1 MDQMIQE
8 ITLLFGSALTICVA
22 LNAFARRFDL
32 REAENEISNHCFFY
46 GCHFIL
52 HPTLGFCNVD
62 TGWQLRTQSNAKL
75 KSLPVTGL
83 LFDGRESSN

>member
-22 LNAFARRFDL
+22 LTAFARKFDL
-32 REAENEISNHCFFY
+32 RAAENEISNHCFFY

-52 HPTLGFCNVD
+52 HPTLKENFKVRISHTICNLVI
-62 TGWQLRTQSNAKL
+62 
-75 KSLPVTGL
+75 P
-83 LFDGRESSN
+83 